1 MDLCVGCK
9 GCKRECPT
17 GVDMAKMKIE
27 FLSHYQKEH
36 GLSLRDRLFA
46 YLPRYAHHITKIP
59 GLPTLLNLR
68 NRFPLLALLSERL
81 LGISAKRSLPQW
93 QTKTIWNSPH
103 NRYGLED
110 WRMKSFAGQKLVVLF
125 ADTFNGQFESEN
137 LEAAAEVLEAAGYW
151 VNIPRKPEGHYCCGK
166 TFLSNGL
173 VDEAKVQA
181 KELLDHL
188 SIYAKEGVPIIGLEP
203 ACILSLRDEYLMMGL
218 GEQAEM
224 VSKHSFTFEE
234 FLMKEASIQPNN
246 SHHAH
251 PNNLKF
257 KATQQEILVHGH
269 CHQKAF
275 EVIQPVLEVLK
286 MIPGANPKLI
296 ESSCCGMAGSFG
308 YEAEHEKISMQMA
321 EISLLPS
328 IRNAPQAIIVAD
340 GSSCRHQI
348 HDGLGRQALHIAKVL
363 KMHLKE

>member
-1 MDLCVGCK
+1 
-9 GCKRECPT
+9 
-17 GVDMAKMKIE
+17 
-27 FLSHYQKEH
+27 
-36 GLSLRDRLFA
+36 
-46 YLPRYAHHITKIP
+46 
-59 GLPTLLNLR
+59 
-68 NRFPLLALLSERL
+68 
-81 LGISAKRSLPQW
+81 
-93 QTKTIWNSPH
+93 
-103 NRYGLED
+103 
-110 WRMKSFAGQKLVVLF
+110 
-125 ADTFNGQFESEN
+125 
-137 LEAAAEVLEAAGYW
+137 
-151 VNIPRKPEGHYCCGK
+151 
-166 TFLSNGL
+166 
-173 VDEAKVQA
+173 
-181 KELLDHL
+181 
-188 SIYAKEGVPIIGLEP
+188 
-203 ACILSLRDEYLMMGL
+203 MMGL

-224 VSKHSFTFEE
+224 VAKHSFTFEE
-234 FLMKEASIQPNN
+234 FLMKEAAIQPNN

-275 EVIQPVLEVLK
+275 EVVQPVLEVLK

-363 KMHLKE
+363 KMYLKE